1 MMTERKPGIRPRPSL
16 GRSLD
21 VAARYSFPGVST
33 ALLMLVVAGPLW
45 LPGQA
50 ELQGALALGC
60 VFYWSLFRPLSMP
73 PQLVFALGMLADLL
87 GFGPIGI
94 ELLILLIT
102 HGLAMLWR
110 RELARQGFLLVWLVF
125 VAVAAG
131 AGVLQW
137 ALNALLTFRLLAPEP
152 VMFQATLA
160 AGIYPLLAVALGRA
174 HTTIAE
180 PARA

>member
-1 MMTERKPGIRPRPSL
+1 MVERTPGIRPRPSL

-21 VAARYSFPGVST
+21 VAARRSFPGAST
-33 ALLMLVVAGPLW
+33 ALLMVLVSGPLG

-60 VFYWSLFRPLSMP
+60 VFFWSLYRPASLP
-73 PQLVFALGMLADLL
+73 PPLVFCLGVLSDLL
-87 GFGPIGI
+87 SYAPLGI
-94 ELLILLIT
+94 SLLILLIT

-110 RELARQGFLLVWLVF
+110 RELTRQGFLIVWLVF

-137 ALNALLTFRLLAPEP
+137 ALNALLSFRLLPPGP
-152 VMFQATLA
+152 VIFQATLA
-160 AGIYPLLAVALGRA
+160 AGIYPLLAVVLARA
-174 HTTIAE
+174 HATIAE
-180 PARA
+180 PALA

>member
-1 MMTERKPGIRPRPSL
+1 MVERTPGIRPRPSL
-16 GRSLD
+16 WRHLD
-21 VAARYSFPGVST
+21 IAARRSFPGAST
-33 ALLMLVVAGPLW
+33 ALLLLLLAGPLG

-60 VFYWSLFRPLSMP
+60 VFFWSLFRPASLP
-73 PQLVFALGMLADLL
+73 PPLVFALGVLADLL
-87 GFGPIGI
+87 GYGPVGIGLLT
-94 ELLILLIT
+94 LLIA

-110 RELARQGFLLVWLVF
+110 RELTRQGFLVVWLVF

-137 ALNALLTFRLLAPEP
+137 MLNSLLTFRLLPPGP

-160 AGIYPLLAVALGRA
+160 AGIYPLLAVVLARA
-174 HTTIAE
+174 HGTIAE